1 MHPCPGIRGPVPFA
15 SLPPNLASL
24 PLHHAG
30 GVKKARKKKDK
41 NAPKR
46 GMSAFM
52 FFSQDQRESVKAD
65 NPGIAFGEV
74 GKVLGQRWKELS
86 EADKKPYEE
95 KAAKDKVQRY
105 GVGSVARAA
114 GPPCG
119 AHLASWVPLWGW

>member
-1 MHPCPGIRGPVPFA
+1 M
-15 SLPPNLASL
+15 
-24 PLHHAG
+24 
-30 GVKKARKKKDK
+30 KKARKKKDK